1 VRVLA
6 KSTVT
11 VGFPVAAATGAL
23 VGVIVGFVV
32 GAGDATGGVVALP
45 LGAALGFGVVAA
57 LVAPVAGDVATGALV
72 AGAAAPAAT
81 LGAGDEPEPPP
92 HAVSAAMKMIVHARI
107 LLLHRHL
114 AVRASLRREALT
126 LAGGR
131 RSS

>member
-23 VGVIVGFVV
+23 VGVIVGLVV

-45 LGAALGFGVVAA
+45 LGAALGFGVVA
-57 LVAPVAGDVATGALV
+57 ALV